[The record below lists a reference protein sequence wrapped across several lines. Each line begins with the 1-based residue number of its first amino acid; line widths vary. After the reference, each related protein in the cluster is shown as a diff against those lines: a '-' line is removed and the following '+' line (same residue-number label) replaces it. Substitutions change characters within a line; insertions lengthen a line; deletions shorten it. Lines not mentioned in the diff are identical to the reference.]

1 MEIEEI
7 AKLDLYL
14 KYKNGTQNMLDIDS
28 LIISDNNNDSVNQLR
43 DAAYRLNEINN
54 TASEELKNTWQN
66 LFTKQV
72 RFSVART
79 KNKRKTDNN

>member
-43 DAAYRLNEINN
+43 DAAYRLNEINK

-66 LFTKQV
+66 LYTKQV
-72 RFSVART
+72 RFSVARA

>member
-54 TASEELKNTWQN
+54 TAYY
-66 LFTKQV
+66 
-72 RFSVART
+72 
-79 KNKRKTDNN
+79 